1 MLIVII
7 ISQVSSVSSWA
18 QLFWETDRNQMKWKN
33 ESNETGIF
41 GERGKQVS
49 SEKNIL
55 EQSREALYHNLHD
68 IKPKIEP
75 EPHCLPQK
83 VEY

>member
-1 MLIVII
+1 
-7 ISQVSSVSSWA
+7 
-18 QLFWETDRNQMKWKN
+18 MKWKN

-68 IKPKIEP
+68 FKPKIEP
-75 EPHCLPQK
+75 EAHCLPQN

>member
-1 MLIVII
+1 M
-7 ISQVSSVSSWA
+7 
-18 QLFWETDRNQMKWKN
+18 
-33 ESNETGIF
+33 
-41 GERGKQVS
+41 S

-75 EPHCLPQK
+75 EAHWLPPNMQCYSSHHNDNPAPK
-83 VEY
+83 RGLVMAGASARKCALSLMLMM

>member
-1 MLIVII
+1 
-7 ISQVSSVSSWA
+7 
-18 QLFWETDRNQMKWKN
+18 MKWKN
-33 ESNETGIF
+33 ESNETWIF
-41 GERGKQVS
+41 GERGKRVS

-75 EPHCLPQK
+75 EAHCLPQN

>member
-1 MLIVII
+1 
-7 ISQVSSVSSWA
+7 
-18 QLFWETDRNQMKWKN
+18 MKWKN

-41 GERGKQVS
+41 GERAKQLS

-55 EQSREALYHNLHD
+55 EQSREALYHNLND

-75 EPHCLPQK
+75 EPHWLPQNM
-83 VEY
+83 EY